1 MSLQHR
7 AKLASRLL
15 LHRLIVNYG
24 RYMSYSKWI
33 DRINRRPL
41 LQTFAQN
48 NVLVPSFSSREAMW
62 SFIASRRPMAIDYL
76 EFGVH
81 QGHSIFHFASENRS
95 AGSRFF
101 GFDSFTGLPEDWNSD
116 YQRGH
121 FDVGGKP
128 PKTDDP
134 RIEFVVGSFQET
146 LPKFIAN
153 FKTENRIV
161 VHLDCDLYSQPFTAD
176 QARFCSAG
184 RNNPD
189 VRRFGDVQHE
199 FRAIHERVIAGRS
212 ASCARTVTFL
222 RSESSFND
230 RTAWSLVGR
239 KQRERGCGCAVTGG
253 HSSLRRHSDELVE
266 ITVAAAQSVRDFRD
280 EGVAD
285 SGCNNRDRRRR
296 WPARQDQHRGVGDGA
311 HLRFREPAG
320 DQPPRGIVGVGRI
333 GADHARE
340 ACLRRG
346 DGLLTPVGSC
356 HQIDVSRQCAKNT
369 MDVSHCCKVLV
380 DQRRPS
386 SP

>member
-7 AKLASRLL
+7 AKLARRLL

-41 LQTFAQN
+41 LQTFAEN

-81 QGHSIFHFASENRS
+81 QGHSIFHFASENKS

-134 RIEFVVGSFQET
+134 RIEFVVGSFQDT

-161 VHLDCDLYSQPFTAD
+161 VHLDCDLYSSTLYCLTKLDSVLP
-176 QARFCSAG
+176 AG
-184 RNNPD
+184 TILMFD
-189 VRRFGDVQHE
+189 EFGDVQHE
-199 FRAIHERVIAGRS
+199 FRAVHDYLASYRRQVRVLCS
-212 ASCARTVTFL
+212 H
-222 RSESSFND
+222 ND
-230 RTAWSLVGR
+230 FF
-239 KQRERGCGCAVTGG
+239 AVAV
-253 HSSLRRHSDELVE
+253 EL
-266 ITVAAAQSVRDFRD
+266 Q
-280 EGVAD
+280 
-285 SGCNNRDRRRR
+285 
-296 WPARQDQHRGVGDGA
+296 
-311 HLRFREPAG
+311 
-320 DQPPRGIVGVGRI
+320 
-333 GADHARE
+333 
-340 ACLRRG
+340 
-346 DGLLTPVGSC
+346 
-356 HQIDVSRQCAKNT
+356 
-369 MDVSHCCKVLV
+369 
-380 DQRRPS
+380 
-386 SP
+386 